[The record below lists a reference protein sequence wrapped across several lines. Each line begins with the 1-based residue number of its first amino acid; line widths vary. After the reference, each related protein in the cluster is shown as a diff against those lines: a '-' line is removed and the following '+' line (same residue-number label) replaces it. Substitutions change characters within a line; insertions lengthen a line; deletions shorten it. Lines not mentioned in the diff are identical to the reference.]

1 VEEEIKALIES
12 TLHIT
17 VKTVFDSLKVPCATL
32 ELYLEDG
39 ALFGNGKCLKEKT
52 YVQIDL
58 YYQRKSNCIAAKN
71 MLKAA
76 LIERFPYPEIEVY
89 FDPTC
94 KLYRA
99 DMKFVTL
106 I

>member
-1 VEEEIKALIES
+1 VEEELKILIES

-17 VKTVFDSLKVPCATL
+17 VKTAFDSLKVPCATL
-32 ELYLEDG
+32 DLYMEDG
-39 ALFGNGKCLKEKT
+39 ALFGDGKCLKEKT

-58 YYQRKSNCIAAKN
+58 YYQHKPNCITAKN
-71 MLKAA
+71 NLKAA
-76 LIERFPYPEIEVY
+76 LIELFPYPETEVY
-89 FDPTC
+89 FDPMC

-99 DMKFVTL
+99 NMKFETL